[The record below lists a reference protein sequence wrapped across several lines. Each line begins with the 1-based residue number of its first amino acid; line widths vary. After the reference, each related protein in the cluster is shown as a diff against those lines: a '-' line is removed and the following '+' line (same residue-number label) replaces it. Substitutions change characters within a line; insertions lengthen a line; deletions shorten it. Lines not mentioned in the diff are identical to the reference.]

1 MVPFPRRRVTLA
13 CVLGLLLAGAP
24 AQAYVRT
31 LTSAGSPMFWNRT
44 VTIIHAYVSD
54 PPAPLTT
61 DDVLIA
67 THAAAAAWSRDQVA
81 CTSMDLRVAATYER
95 DAPVLLD
102 GTSRLTFRRVNWCKQ
117 PHADDDPCYD
127 PFALAVTSVFARKS
141 DGEIVDADVELN
153 AVNFTWSDLVRKPNP
168 DADLQDL
175 QNALTHE
182 FGHLI
187 GLDHTCFLAGA
198 RPGAVDDRGVAVPS
212 CNHADPTVRA
222 TTMFAAVI
230 PGDLER
236 RTLSPDEVRAVCA
249 LYPPMDLLLEGGQ
262 PAGCALAR
270 RPPAL
275 GAGALALLGWLAIAI
290 RRRGP
295 PRTGPRSSTDR

>member
-1 MVPFPRRRVTLA
+1 MTLA
-13 CVLGLLLAGAP
+13 AAAGLLLISAP
-24 AQAYVRT
+24 AWAFVRT
-31 LTSAGSPMFWNRT
+31 VTSAGAPMFWNRT
-44 VTIIHAYVSD
+44 VTTIHAYVTD

-67 THAAAAAWSRDQVA
+67 AHGAAAAWSRDRVA
-81 CTSMDLRVAATYER
+81 CTSMDLRVVAAYQTE
-95 DAPVLLD
+95 APVLLD
-102 GTSRLTFRRVNWCKQ
+102 GTSRMTFRRVNWCKQ
-117 PHADDDPCYD
+117 PRNEDDACYD

-153 AVNFTWSDLVRKPNP
+153 AVNFTWSDLVRKPSP

-175 QNALTHE
+175 QNTLTHE

-198 RPGAVDDRGVAVPS
+198 RPGAVDDQGQIVPS

-236 RTLSPDEVRAVCA
+236 RTLSPDDVRAVCA
-249 LYPPMDLLLEGGQ
+249 LYPPNDLLLEAGQ
-262 PAGCALAR
+262 PGCALGR
-270 RPPAL
+270 RPRA
-275 GAGALALLGWLAIAI
+275 GAGALALLGAITFLRRA
-290 RRRGP
+290 RRR
-295 PRTGPRSSTDR
+295 RARRSSTDPAPRR